1 MPRSDQNPN
10 GDVLVREVVRQI
22 ADAAPPPPDW
32 TALRGAHRRPVV
44 QDRRPWGQLALVA
57 AVTALLVSGLWFLAR
72 PSDAPQQPADTPP
85 SAPVPAPSALPATWE
100 AWAAETDRLD
110 VQLCHTRA
118 LARIATDTDLL
129 AFPDRVGDF
138 GYTPERARH
147 SAFRA
152 VVAGLTG
159 VAQHPDATPSDV
171 SAITPVVDAWQRAE
185 AGYFGDTG
193 DTGDEPA
200 ASFTDD
206 VADTER
212 RAIEYLTVASDPAT
226 CWFEGADVAPLVSV
240 EVEAAPAGVACLLS
254 AQLHLAVAD
263 FGGNEADDALIGFV
277 QAALVDYIDASPI
290 EIGELY
296 ESIDALLASPVD
308 QRAGQITAI
317 RTLLEPA
324 WAGADSPCSTA
335 LAPRP
340 DRQP

>member
-1 MPRSDQNPN
+1 MPRSDQHSN

-32 TALRGAHRRPVV
+32 TSLGVSDGRSATR
-44 QDRRPWGQLALVA
+44 DRRPWGQFALVA
-57 AVTALLVSGLWFLAR
+57 AVTALLVSGLWLLSR
-72 PSDAPQQPADTPP
+72 PSDVPQQPADTLP
-85 SAPVPAPSALPATWE
+85 SAPAPSALPATWE
-100 AWAAETDRLD
+100 TWAAETDRLD

-118 LARIATDTDLL
+118 LAQIATDTDLL
-129 AFPDRVGDF
+129 AFPDRVGDL
-138 GYTPERARH
+138 GYSPERARH

-152 VVAGLTG
+152 VAAGLTG
-159 VAQHPDATPSDV
+159 VAQHPDAIAADV

-212 RAIEYLTVASDPAT
+212 RVAGYLAVASDPAT

-277 QAALVDYIDASPI
+277 QAALVDYFDASPI